1 MKKSRRGESSA
12 KNEKTRE
19 YFTNENL
26 LKGIDNNTEKRYTNN
41 TLFVAPCLRWRNLFF
56 FLVKFIKLSIIVET
70 AKLADSR

>member
-26 LKGIDNNTEKRYTNN
+26 LKSIDNNTEKRYTNN
-41 TLFVAPCLRWRNLFF
+41 ILFVASCLRGRNLFF
-56 FLVKFIKLSIIVET
+56 FLVKFIKLRIVVKT